1 MKKTIKCVLKI
12 VFYPLIRMNR
22 VIQSA
27 PISSGEAGLVGFAD
41 FTDCTK

>member
-1 MKKTIKCVLKI
+1 MKKAIICVLKI

-27 PISSGEAGLVGFAD
+27 PVSSGDAGLVGFAD